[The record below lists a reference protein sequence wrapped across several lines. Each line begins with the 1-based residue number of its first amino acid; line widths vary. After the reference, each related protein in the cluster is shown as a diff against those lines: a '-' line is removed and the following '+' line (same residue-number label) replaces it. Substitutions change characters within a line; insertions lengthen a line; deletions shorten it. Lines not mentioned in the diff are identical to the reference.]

1 MTKEEA
7 KIYIGELKAY
17 AKSKGWDE
25 EYQVACDMAMND
37 MEQENALDKVRKEIA
52 DYQKETF
59 YSDDIVMSKR
69 IILSII
75 DKHKADGSKTV

>member
-37 MEQENALDKVRKEIA
+37 MEQENIIDKVRAEIT
-52 DYQKETF
+52 DYQKDAF
-59 YSDDIVMSKR
+59 YSDDVMMPKKMV
-69 IILSII
+69 LGII
-75 DKHKADGSKTV
+75 DKHKADGSKKA